1 MRLSV
6 NQNNGNTYMAKNIRR
21 WNFFSK
27 FLTQNPK
34 KSQVFTQNPKK
45 YQIFTDDY
53 FFGFSISMGGGARPP
68 LDTRMQQYFGARAC
82 RLTRMQQYFGT

>member
-27 FLTQNPK
+27 FLTQNH
-34 KSQVFTQNPKK
+34 PKK
-45 YQIFTDDY
+45 YQVFTDDY
-53 FFGFSISMGGGARPP
+53 FFGFSISIGGGGSPP
-68 LDTRMQQYFGARAC
+68 LTRVCNNILAHAPVD
-82 RLTRMQQYFGT
+82 

>member
-34 KSQVFTQNPKK
+34 KYQV
-45 YQIFTDDY
+45 FTDDY
-53 FFGFSISMGGGARPP
+53 FFGFSISMGGGGGQGPPP
-68 LDTRMQQYFGARAC
+68 LTRVCNNILAHAPVD
-82 RLTRMQQYFGT
+82 

>member
-34 KSQVFTQNPKK
+34 KYQVFTQNPKK
-45 YQIFTDDY
+45 YQVFTEDY
-53 FFGFSISMGGGARPP
+53 FFGFSISMGRGT

>member
-34 KSQVFTQNPKK
+34 KYQVFTQNPKK
-45 YQIFTDDY
+45 YQVFTDDY
-53 FFGFSISMGGGARPP
+53 FLAFQFLWGGGQGPP
-68 LDTRMQQYFGARAC
+68 LTRVCNNILAHAPVD
-82 RLTRMQQYFGT
+82 

>member
-6 NQNNGNTYMAKNIRR
+6 NQNNRNTYMAKNIRR

-34 KSQVFTQNPKK
+34 KYQV
-45 YQIFTDDY
+45 FTDDY
-53 FFGFSISMGGGARPP
+53 FLAFQFLWEVGQGPP

-82 RLTRMQQYFGT
+82 RLTHMQQYFGT

>member
-6 NQNNGNTYMAKNIRR
+6 NQNNGNTYMAKNIGR

-34 KSQVFTQNPKK
+34 KYQV
-45 YQIFTDDY
+45 FTDDY
-53 FFGFSISMGGGARPP
+53 FFGFSISMGGGQGPPPP
-68 LDTRMQQYFGARAC
+68 LTRVCNNILAHAPVD
-82 RLTRMQQYFGT
+82 